1 MYIGKD
7 MKELNKRDKDT
18 IGFSYLWTMLV
29 TSLRSIGYSR
39 LFFRVFKNICDI
51 KYKA

>member
-18 IGFSYLWTMLV
+18 IGFFLFMDNAGHKSKINWLLEIIFQSFQKYL
-29 TSLRSIGYSR
+29 
-39 LFFRVFKNICDI
+39 
-51 KYKA
+51 